1 MIRPVGRKR
10 ENDPMKLFPYLFQF
24 ASPRLSDY
32 KENGGATCDVDCG
45 TPARLSGPY
54 SYRAERVFW
63 LTNPGQS
70 QVKANGRPETEGPGE
85 NCPMTQN
92 VEIEDRSLA
101 ASFKIWL

>member
-32 KENGGATCDVDCG
+32 KENGEATCDVDCG
-45 TPARLSGPY
+45 TPARLSGRY
-54 SYRAERVFW
+54 SDRAERVFW
-63 LTNPGQS
+63 LTNPGQ
-70 QVKANGRPETEGPGE
+70 ALGNGRPETEGPGE
-85 NCPMTQN
+85 NRAMTQN